1 MTGERLKERTEKRN
15 SFGVRLLPAVITKRT
30 EMVELTA
37 VAVVKS
43 ELCVGGSLLCGERLT
58 LDKEMEE
65 KKMETEEIIRSILFL
80 IRTTM

>member
-15 SFGVRLLPAVITKRT
+15 SFGVRLRPAVITKRT

-43 ELCVGGSLLCGERLT
+43 ELCIGGSLLWGERLT
-58 LDKEMEE
+58 IDKEMEE